1 MRTSVDPASPIA
13 RALAALSRARAKTRP
28 RAALVCVLLAV
39 SAAPGSAGLAAA
51 ATPQAIAGAPAGPA
65 ARKPEPVAESLPGVV
80 VDWERGQL
88 LSPGSCAAD
97 LYAAS
102 ADVARTKAERLARLR
117 AEERLRKALAILDK
131 DKGKDHKKRLA
142 ALGAP
147 AQLTELDPARAR
159 VAAIEYGA
167 NGSVSLRLALD
178 LRPAPA
184 PAAAGTPTDAGAPAA
199 PPDAGPPAPAP
210 SQAAA
215 PPAPGTDGR

>member
-1 MRTSVDPASPIA
+1 MGA
-13 RALAALSRARAKTRP
+13 
-28 RAALVCVLLAV
+28 LLAV
-39 SAAPGSAGLAAA
+39 SAALGIAGLATAA
-51 ATPQAIAGAPAGPA
+51 APQAPAGAPAGPA
-65 ARKPEPVAESLPGVV
+65 ARKPEPVSESLPGVV

-88 LSPGSCAAD
+88 LAPGSCAAD

-117 AEERLRKALAILDK
+117 AEERLRKALAVLDK

-167 NGSVSLRLALD
+167 SGSVSLRLALD

-184 PAAAGTPTDAGAPAA
+184 HAGPDAGTPADAGAPAA
-199 PPDAGPPAPAP
+199 PPDAGVAAPAPAP

-215 PPAPGTDGR
+215 PPAQGTDGR